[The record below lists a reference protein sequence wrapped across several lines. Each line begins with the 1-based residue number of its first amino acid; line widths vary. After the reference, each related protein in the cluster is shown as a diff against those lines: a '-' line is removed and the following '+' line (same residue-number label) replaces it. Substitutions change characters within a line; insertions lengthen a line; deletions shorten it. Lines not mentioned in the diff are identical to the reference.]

1 MNKQRIYLC
10 IDLKSFYA
18 SVECVERGLDPL
30 STNLVVADASRTTKT
45 ICLAVSPS
53 LKMYGIPGRPR
64 LFEVVK
70 KVQEIN
76 DQRQRNNHNREFLG
90 NSYDFIDLQVNPLLK
105 LDYVV
110 AEPRMKFYMD
120 YSARIYKIYLK
131 YISPED
137 IHVYSIDEVFIDLT
151 NYLKTNQKTP
161 HEMALMLIK
170 DVLRETGI
178 TATAGIGT
186 NMYLAKVAMDIVAK
200 HVPADMD
207 GARIAQIDEM
217 EYRKLLWDHQPLS
230 DFWRIGSG
238 ISRRLAKYGLY
249 TMGDVARYSLN
260 HEDELYKEFGINAE
274 LLIDHAWGWE
284 PTLISDIKDYKPEVK
299 SVSSG
304 QVLSHPYP
312 FDKARMILKEMTES
326 LALDLTEKKLVT
338 SQLGLYI
345 NYDTTSIDE
354 NFDGDLVLDYYGRT
368 VPKPVNGSVNLTEL
382 TNSLSMLDQ
391 GFMLLYDKLVNRNY
405 TIRRITVSANA
416 VVPEEK
422 VTRKKER
429 QFSLFEDADESVKQE
444 KLNDEQVEKDRK
456 IQKTLLDIKR
466 QYGRNAVFKA
476 ADLQEDATALARN
489 KQVGGHKS

>member
-1 MNKQRIYLC
+1 MEKERTYLC

-30 STNLVVADASRTTKT
+30 TTNLVVADASRTTKT

-70 KVQEIN
+70 KVREIN
-76 DQRQRNNHNREFLG
+76 DRRQRNNKNRDFLG
-90 NSYDFIDLQVNPLLK
+90 KSYDFIDLQVNPLLE

-110 AEPRMKFYMD
+110 AEPRMRFYMD

-151 NYLKTNQKTP
+151 NYLNTYQKTP

-200 HVPADMD
+200 HVPADLD

-217 EYRKLLWDHQPLS
+217 EYRRQLWDHQPLS

-249 TMGDVARYSLN
+249 TMGDIARYSLQ

-304 QVLSHPYP
+304 QVLSKPYP
-312 FDKARMILKEMTES
+312 YDKARMILKEMTEA
-326 LALDLTEKKLVT
+326 LALDLTEKKLIT
-338 SQLGLYI
+338 SQLGLFI
-345 NYDTTSIDE
+345 NYDATSIDE
-354 NFDGDLVLDYYGRT
+354 DFDGDLVLDYYGRT
-368 VPKPVNGSVNLTEL
+368 VPKPANGTVNLTEP
-382 TNSLSMLDQ
+382 TNSVSQMDQ
-391 GFMLLYDKLVNRNY
+391 ALVLLFDRIVNRKY
-405 TIRRITVSANA
+405 TVRKITVSANS
-416 VVPEEK
+416 VIPEEK
-422 VTRKKER
+422 VTRKKDW
-429 QFSLFEDADESVKQE
+429 QFSLFDDADEVIRQE
-444 KLNDEQVEKDRK
+444 ERNDREIEKDKK
-456 IQKTLLDIKR
+456 IQQTLLEIKR